1 MEQRKQ
7 CCRVAVQLSLASV
20 PIERQQIILQN
31 TIPKKNIGIALQKQK
46 EYKMNITDV
55 KVFLRESNQLKAF
68 VNIVIDD
75 AFIIRNIKVIEGENG
90 LFVAMPSRRVS
101 SGEYRDI
108 AHPINTETRNMVER
122 IIIEKYKEVLQGALS
137 AAEHTEEEKPEE
149 KPEEKS
155 EEKPEEKPEEKLE
168 EKPEE

>member
-1 MEQRKQ
+1 
-7 CCRVAVQLSLASV
+7 
-20 PIERQQIILQN
+20 
-31 TIPKKNIGIALQKQK
+31 
-46 EYKMNITDV
+46 MNITDV

-122 IIIEKYKEVLQGALS
+122 IIIEKYKEVLQDALS
-137 AAEHTEEEKPEE
+137 AAEHTEEEKPEK
-149 KPEEKS
+149 KPEEKL
-155 EEKPEEKPEEKLE
+155 EEKLEEKSEEKPEEKLE
-168 EKPEE
+168 EKPEEELEEKPAE

>member
-1 MEQRKQ
+1 
-7 CCRVAVQLSLASV
+7 
-20 PIERQQIILQN
+20 
-31 TIPKKNIGIALQKQK
+31 
-46 EYKMNITDV
+46 MNITDV

-149 KPEEKS
+149 KPKEQPEET
-155 EEKPEEKPEEKLE
+155 PEEKPEE
-168 EKPEE
+168 

>member
-1 MEQRKQ
+1 
-7 CCRVAVQLSLASV
+7 
-20 PIERQQIILQN
+20 
-31 TIPKKNIGIALQKQK
+31 
-46 EYKMNITDV
+46 MNITDV

-122 IIIEKYKEVLQGALS
+122 IIIEKYKEVLQDALS
-137 AAEHTEEEKPEE
+137 AAEHTEEEKPE
-149 KPEEKS
+149 K
-155 EEKPEEKPEEKLE
+155 KPEEKLE
-168 EKPEE
+168 EKLEEKQEEKPEEKLDEKPEEELEEKPAE

>member
-1 MEQRKQ
+1 ME
-7 CCRVAVQLSLASV
+7 LHY
-20 PIERQQIILQN
+20 
-31 TIPKKNIGIALQKQK
+31 KNKK

-122 IIIEKYKEVLQGALS
+122 IIIEKYKEVLQDALS
-137 AAEHTEEEKPEE
+137 AAEHTDEEKPE
-149 KPEEKS
+149 KKL

-168 EKPEE
+168 DKPEEELEEKPAE

>member
-1 MEQRKQ
+1 
-7 CCRVAVQLSLASV
+7 
-20 PIERQQIILQN
+20 
-31 TIPKKNIGIALQKQK
+31 
-46 EYKMNITDV
+46 MNITDV

-122 IIIEKYKEVLQGALS
+122 IIIEKYKEVLQDALS
-137 AAEHTEEEKPEE
+137 AAEHTDEEKPEK
-149 KPEEKS
+149 KPEEKLEEKL

-168 EKPEE
+168 DKPEEELEEKPAE

>member
-1 MEQRKQ
+1 
-7 CCRVAVQLSLASV
+7 
-20 PIERQQIILQN
+20 
-31 TIPKKNIGIALQKQK
+31 
-46 EYKMNITDV
+46 MNITDV

-108 AHPINTETRNMVER
+108 AHPINTETRNMIEQ
-122 IIIEKYKEVLQGALS
+122 IIIDKYKEVLQGALS
-137 AAEHTEEEKPEE
+137 AADTKAEEKKEEKEQEKTEE
-149 KPEEKS
+149 
-155 EEKPEEKPEEKLE
+155 
-168 EKPEE
+168 